1 MALAPLGTPTKAAK
15 PTANT
20 FILPRLAAKFIT
32 PIQCNSQDGSGVSW
46 RINVPRFPTITSGN
60 CFSGYATWDGS
71 RHPKYLRQPHLLKS
85 SAKAWIERS
94 IIDGH
99 LCYRI
104 TDQGLAAKKMPI

>member
-1 MALAPLGTPTKAAK
+1 MALAPLGTPTKAAN

-32 PIQCNSQDGSGVSW
+32 PIQCNSQDDFAAGVSW

-71 RHPKYLRQPHLLKS
+71 RHLKYLRQPHLLKS
-85 SAKAWIERS
+85 SWQKVGSKEALSMATFAIAS
-94 IIDGH
+94 
-99 LCYRI
+99 
-104 TDQGLAAKKMPI
+104 PIRA